1 MMKAELNFD
10 LSRLGKQHKDIIAL
24 SQQVNQFPQITSQE
38 EYSKCNEIMTALKEK
53 EKQLKKT
60 EKELLVPIN
69 ELHKKIKDMFRKPLE
84 LITSAYSI
92 LQERRAEWRR
102 KEQLRIMEEERKRR
116 EEIQKRKEAL
126 ERERQKALE
135 KQNILQAELI
145 KEEQAQLEKV
155 VEETPQ
161 PVLKEEGVVIRKDYE
176 VIVKDINAIPREYL
190 ICKPNFT
197 ALKSI
202 ARATEGKAK
211 IPGVEFKEKE
221 IEVRRVNGR

>member
-1 MMKAELNFD
+1 MRAELNFD
-10 LSRLGKQHKDIIAL
+10 LSKLGKQHKEVIIL

-53 EKQLKKT
+53 EKQLRKT
-60 EKELLVPIN
+60 EKELLAPVN

-102 KEQLRIMEEERKRR
+102 KEQMRIMEEERKRR

-126 ERERQKALE
+126 EKEKQKALKE
-135 KQNILQAELI
+135 RDVLQAELI
-145 KEEQAQLEKV
+145 EEEKRQLEKI
-155 VEETPQ
+155 VEETPK
-161 PVLKEEGVVIRKDYE
+161 PALKEEGVIIRKDYE
-176 VIVKDINAIPREYL
+176 VIIKDINAIPREYL
-190 ICKPNFT
+190 ICKPNLT
-197 ALKSI
+197 ALKAI

-211 IPGVEFKEKE
+211 IPGVEFREKE